1 MVSVPEPLLLA
12 LLIDQ
17 IRNSVEQGA
26 GGVQLDKSKLIMI
39 IAAARK
45 TDFLNENI
53 MDLQIVVSGYSL

>member
-12 LLIDQ
+12 LLMDQ

-26 GGVQLDKSKLIMI
+26 GGAQLDKSKPIMI
-39 IAAARK
+39 VAAARK

-53 MDLQIVVSGYSL
+53 MDLQLVVSGYSL